1 MCKCVCISSPPV
13 WTALNPRRS
22 SRRDQHSPSL
32 PFMEETE
39 APEAKQ
45 EAEKLRFTEP
55 RSEWEFPQTLLTLI
69 LLFLFPLYGDGN

>member
-1 MCKCVCISSPPV
+1 
-13 WTALNPRRS
+13 
-22 SRRDQHSPSL
+22 
-32 PFMEETE
+32 MEETE

-69 LLFLFPLYGDGN
+69 LLILFPLYGEWNWGTESIYPTAPS